1 MALLDFF
8 SAAAKLRRLGKRVTE
23 RYGPPENR
31 QKAILTL
38 SEIGTPEA
46 LSTLLLRF
54 TIRSDPTI
62 TDAEEKQTVFELMVE
77 AGDKAVQPLKDFVK
91 QQDSVSWAVRIMSE
105 LLTPEEV
112 NTIALEELQRLGAE
126 YTRDPEKKI
135 QLIIWLE
142 EHRGP
147 SADARLAPTLIPYLE
162 DMSDD
167 VKIAAARTLVPD
179 KPEAAR
185 EPLLQA
191 LLTPDQSARVRQALL
206 AALADSEFWVQGY
219 REKVE
224 GLVQEP
230 YFIDKSGVVKRR

>member
-185 EPLLQA
+185 EPLLEA

-206 AALADSEFWVQGY
+206 AALADSEFGVQGY